1 MLSFYTEQVIGA
13 TRKLANQYWEGG
25 ISGFEIDESL
35 DAEATSRSPYNASH
49 AGAVLDQPGLLF
61 TDMIRINAA
70 RFRNKPVVICGKDQL
85 SWADFHRR
93 TNKVANALIQNG
105 LSKGE
110 KVCLVMNSSIL
121 MFELIWG
128 TVKAGG
134 VIVPLN
140 RMMSGDG
147 LEATINNCDARWLVA
162 DPDAIASIDAIR
174 PKLKKVDLNGFLTG
188 GGAVPGWRD
197 SQSLITAAADHEP
210 DVELTMFDPMNI
222 IYSSGST
229 GAPKGIEH
237 SQLARHIYSLGFGPG
252 LQMTRFSVPL
262 CSTPLYTNGTW
273 ITMLPAVYLG
283 CTTVLLTKFTADAF
297 LGAIE
302 DHGCTHAFA
311 VPTQFIVL
319 LESGRIKDYDT
330 TTMKVFMSGGQ
341 AIASATQEG
350 LLREMPHLRLYEC
363 YGITEGFSTLA
374 APEDKALPGKERTVG
389 LGLFGGEIV
398 ILDDD
403 GNVLPPG
410 EVGDIAGYGPAL
422 MTGYYQNREATEK
435 MIWRDHRG
443 RTFLRSGDLGFMD
456 DDGYIY
462 IAGRVKD
469 MIKSGGINVYASDIE
484 EVFMRHPAI
493 AEVAAIGIPHPR
505 WLETP
510 LLLAIL
516 RDGHSVDEEELRE
529 WGNSQL
535 GKYQRVSRVEFRSE
549 FPRAT
554 HDKILKRALRAPYWP
569 ES

>member
-1 MLSFYTEQVIGA
+1 
-13 TRKLANQYWEGG
+13 
-25 ISGFEIDESL
+25 
-35 DAEATSRSPYNASH
+35 
-49 AGAVLDQPGLLF
+49 
-61 TDMIRINAA
+61 MIRVNAA
-70 RFRNKPVVICGKDQL
+70 RFRDKPVVICGKDQL
-85 SWADFHRR
+85 SWADFHLR
-93 TNKVANALIQNG
+93 TNKVANVLIEQG
-105 LSKGE
+105 LKKGE

-147 LEATINNCDARWLVA
+147 LEATINNCDARFLFA
-162 DPDAIASIDAIR
+162 DPDATEFIDAIR
-174 PKLKKVDLNGFLTG
+174 SRLEKVDSNGYFIAD
-188 GGAVPGWRD
+188 GAISGWRD
-197 SQSLITAAADHEP
+197 GPSLVDAASEEEP
-210 DVELTMFDPMNI
+210 DVKLTMFDPMNI

-237 SQLARHIYSLGFGPG
+237 SHLARHIYTFGFGPG
-252 LQMTRFSVPL
+252 LEMTRFSVPL

-283 CTTVLLTKFTADAF
+283 CTTVLLTKFTADTF

-319 LESGRIKDYDT
+319 VELGRIKDYDT
-330 TTMKVFMSGGQ
+330 SAMKVFMSGGQ
-341 AIASATQEG
+341 AIASATKEALQ
-350 LLREMPHLRLYEC
+350 REIPHLRLYEC

-374 APEDKALPGKERTVG
+374 SPEDKALPGKDKTVG
-389 LGLFGGEIV
+389 LALFGGEIV
-398 ILDDD
+398 ILDDE
-403 GNVLPPG
+403 GNILPHG

-422 MTGYYQNREATEK
+422 MTGYYQNCEATEK
-435 MIWRDHRG
+435 MIWRDRRG
-443 RTFLRSGDLGFMD
+443 RSFLRSGDLGFMD
-456 DDGYIY
+456 EDGYIY

-484 EVFMRHPAI
+484 EVFMRHPAV

-510 LLLAIL
+510 LLLVIL
-516 RDGHSVDEEELRE
+516 RDGHSVSEDELRD
-529 WGNSQL
+529 WGNAQL
-535 GKYQRVSRVEFRSE
+535 GKYQRVSRVEFREE

-554 HDKILKRALRAPYWP
+554 HDKILKRALRDPYWS
-569 ES
+569 EN

>member
-1 MLSFYTEQVIGA
+1 MPVTPSDKIA
-13 TRKLANQYWEGG
+13 
-25 ISGFEIDESL
+25 
-35 DAEATSRSPYNASH
+35 H
-49 AGAVLDQPGLLF
+49 AGRLLDQPGLLF

-70 RFRNKPVVICGKDQL
+70 RHRDKPVVICDDESL
-85 SWADFHRR
+85 SWADFHLR
-93 TNKVANALIQNG
+93 TNKVANALIAAG
-105 LSKGE
+105 LHKGE

-140 RMMSGDG
+140 RMMSGNG
-147 LEATINNCDARWLVA
+147 IEAAIDNCDARFLFA
-162 DPDAIASIDAIR
+162 DVDATDTIDQIR
-174 PKLKKVDLNGFLTG
+174 PQLSKIEPNGFFTTAG
-188 GGAVPGWRD
+188 DKPGWRD
-197 SQSLITAAADHEP
+197 AFAFASAGDETEP
-210 DVELTMFDPMNI
+210 DVGLTMADPMNI

-237 SQLARHIYSLGFGPG
+237 SQLARHIYTFGFGPG
-252 LQMTRFSVPL
+252 LEMTRFSVPL

-283 CTTVLLTKFTADAF
+283 CTTVLLTKFSAENF

-302 DHGCTHAFA
+302 RHGCTHAFA

-319 LESGRIKDYDT
+319 LESGKISDFDT
-330 TTMKVFMSGGQ
+330 RSMKVLMSGGQ
-341 AIASATQEG
+341 AIATDTRAG
-350 LLREMPHLRLYEC
+350 LARELPHVRLYEC

-374 APEDKALPGKERTVG
+374 SPEDKALPGKDKTVG
-389 LGLFGGEIV
+389 LALFGGEIV

-410 EVGDIAGYGPAL
+410 QVGDITGYGPAL
-422 MTGYYQNREATEK
+422 MTGYYQNKAATEA

-443 RTFLRSGDLGFMD
+443 RTFLRSGDLGYMD
-456 DDGYIY
+456 EDGYLY

-469 MIKSGGINVYASDIE
+469 MIKSGGINVYAADIE
-484 EVFMRHPAI
+484 EVFMQHPAV

-516 RDGHSVDEEELRE
+516 RQGHAISEDELKE
-529 WGNSQL
+529 WGNARL
-535 GKYQRVSRVEFRSE
+535 GKHQRVSRVEFRDE

-554 HDKILKRALRAPYWP
+554 HDKILKRALRDPYWANN
-569 ES
+569 

>member
-1 MLSFYTEQVIGA
+1 M
-13 TRKLANQYWEGG
+13 
-25 ISGFEIDESL
+25 SG
-35 DAEATSRSPYNASH
+35 AEAARTAARSGGH
-49 AGAVLDQPGLLF
+49 AGALLDQPGLLF
-61 TDMIRINAA
+61 TDMIRINAK
-70 RFRNKPVVICGKDQL
+70 RFGEKPAVICGEDRL
-85 SWADFHRR
+85 SWRDFHRR
-93 TNKVANALIQNG
+93 TNMVANAMIAEG
-105 LSKGE
+105 LAKGD
-110 KVCLVMNSSIL
+110 KVALVMNSSIL

-147 LEATINNCDARWLVA
+147 LEATIDNCDARFVFA
-162 DPDAIASIDAIR
+162 DPDATGALDPLRENLA
-174 PKLKKVDLNGFLTG
+174 KVAQDGWFVG
-188 GGAVPGWRD
+188 GPATPGWREAGP
-197 SQSLITAAADHEP
+197 LIDRAADDDP
-210 DVELTMFDPMNI
+210 AVALTMADPMNI

-237 SQLARHIYSLGFGPG
+237 SQMARHIYTFGFGPG
-252 LQMTRFSVPL
+252 LEMTRFSVPV

-283 CTTVLLTKFTADAF
+283 CTTVLLTKFTADTF
-297 LGAIE
+297 LDAVQR
-302 DHGCTHAFA
+302 HGCSHAFA

-319 LESGRIKDYDT
+319 LESGRIGSYDT
-330 TTMKVFMSGGQ
+330 RSLRVLMSGGQ
-341 AIASATQEG
+341 AIASETKAGIARQ
-350 LLREMPHLRLYEC
+350 LPHVRLYEC

-374 APEDKALPGKERTVG
+374 SPEDKALPGKEKTVG
-389 LGLFGGEIV
+389 MPLFGGELV

-403 GNVLPPG
+403 GNILPPG
-410 EVGDIAGYGPAL
+410 EIGDITGYGPAL

-435 MIWRDHRG
+435 SIWRDARG

-456 DDGYIY
+456 EDGYLY

-484 EVFMRHPAI
+484 EVFMRHPAV

-516 RDGHSVDEEELRE
+516 REGHQVDADELRD
-529 WGNSQL
+529 WGNARL
-535 GKYQRVSRVEFRSE
+535 GKYQRVSAVEFRRE

-554 HDKILKRALRAPYWP
+554 HDKILKRALRDPYWADA
-569 ES
+569 